1 MKRLLSF
8 LAMLLLL
15 GGNTHAAQPLP
26 GDSVYQLPVQ
36 LTGQDGRQQM
46 LSARRGRPQL
56 VTMFYTSCQMVCP
69 LIIDSMRLTR
79 NALDP
84 AVRSRIDLLAVS
96 FDPAK
101 DDVAAL
107 RSYADR
113 RKLDPRI
120 WTLARAEPAQVR
132 QLSGLL
138 GLQYRQL
145 PDGEFNHSSELV
157 LLDADGRIAAR
168 TTVIGRLDPSFV
180 KAVDALA
187 RAPDICRQM
196 DVRTSIGMRDAAFMA
211 AFSRAWTRRVVTA
224 AAFLHRN

>member
-1 MKRLLSF
+1 MKRLCL
-8 LAMLLLL
+8 LVLGLLL
-15 GGNTHAAQPLP
+15 AAGLRAATPLP
-26 GDSVYQLPVQ
+26 GDSVYNLPLR
-36 LTGQDGRQQM
+36 LTTQAGQQQM

-69 LIIDSMRLTR
+69 LIIDSMRVTR

-84 AVRSRIDLLAVS
+84 AARSRIDLLAVS

-101 DDVAAL
+101 DDVATL
-107 RSYADR
+107 RSYADK

-168 TTVIGRLDPSFV
+168 TTVIGRIDPSFV

-187 RAPDICRQM
+187 AGP
-196 DVRTSIGMRDAAFMA
+196 
-211 AFSRAWTRRVVTA
+211 
-224 AAFLHRN
+224 

>member
-1 MKRLLSF
+1 MKRLCL
-8 LAMLLLL
+8 LVLGLLL
-15 GGNTHAAQPLP
+15 AAGLRAATPLP
-26 GDSVYQLPVQ
+26 GDSVYNLPLR
-36 LTGQDGRQQM
+36 LTTQAGQQQM

-69 LIIDSMRLTR
+69 LIIDSMRVTR

-84 AVRSRIDLLAVS
+84 AARSRIDLLAVS

-101 DDVAAL
+101 DDVATL
-107 RSYADR
+107 RSYADK

-120 WTLARAEPAQVR
+120 WTLARVEPAQVR

-168 TTVIGRLDPSFV
+168 TTVIGRIDPSFV

-187 RAPDICRQM
+187 AGP
-196 DVRTSIGMRDAAFMA
+196 
-211 AFSRAWTRRVVTA
+211 
-224 AAFLHRN
+224 

>member
-1 MKRLLSF
+1 MKRLLSC
-8 LAMLLLL
+8 LALLLLL
-15 GGNTHAAQPLP
+15 GGSVHAAQPLP

-84 AVRSRIDLLAVS
+84 LIRSQIDLLAVS
-96 FDPAK
+96 FDPGR
-101 DDVAAL
+101 DDVATL
-107 RSYADR
+107 RSYADK
-113 RKLDPRI
+113 RKLDPRF

-132 QLSGLL
+132 QLSGVL

-145 PDGEFNHSSELV
+145 PDGEFNHSSELI
-157 LLDADGRIAAR
+157 LLDAEGRIAAH
-168 TTVIGRLDPSFV
+168 TNVIGRLDPAFV
-180 KAVDALA
+180 KAITETV
-187 RAPDICRQM
+187 
-196 DVRTSIGMRDAAFMA
+196 
-211 AFSRAWTRRVVTA
+211 SR
-224 AAFLHRN
+224 H